1 MSKRTYSAEDKFKI
15 LKMYEEGIYSLK
27 EITSKYKVA
36 NTTILKWK
44 YNLEK
49 YGIEGLKKSS
59 TWKRYSKELKLSAI
73 RDYLSGS
80 YSLREVARKYEIPSD
95 TTLRKWIKKY
105 NSHREI
111 KDTAKGMSQSMTKG
125 RSTTWEERIQVVLYC
140 IENGKD
146 FQKAAEIFKVSYQQV
161 YLWVKKYENGGD
173 EALRDKR
180 GRYKAET
187 ELSPEEKVKLEMKRL
202 ERENERLRA
211 ENAFLKKLEEIE
223 RRRR

>member
-1 MSKRTYSAEDKFKI
+1 MSTSSYSAEDKYKI
-15 LKMYEEGIYSLK
+15 VKMYEEGIYSLK
-27 EITSKYKVA
+27 EIKSKYKVA
-36 NTTILKWK
+36 ITTIMKWK
-44 YNLEK
+44 YDFEK
-49 YGIEGLKKSS
+49 YGVEGLRKSS

-73 RDYLSGS
+73 RDYLSGR

-95 TTLRKWIKKY
+95 TTLRRWIKTY

-146 FQKAAEIFKVSYQQV
+146 FQKAAESYKVSYQQV

-173 EALRDKR
+173 EALKDKR
-180 GRYKAET
+180 GKSKTEI

>member
-1 MSKRTYSAEDKFKI
+1 
-15 LKMYEEGIYSLK
+15 
-27 EITSKYKVA
+27 VA
-36 NTTILKWK
+36 NTTILEWK
-44 YNLEK
+44 YNFEK
-49 YGIEGLKKSS
+49 YGIEGLKQSS
-59 TWKRYSKELKLSAI
+59 TWKKYSRDLKMSAI
-73 RDYLSGS
+73 RDYLSGN
-80 YSLREVARKYEIPSD
+80 YSLREVARKYEISSN

-111 KDTAKGMSQSMTKG
+111 KETGKGMSQSMTNG

-146 FQKAAEIFKVSYQQV
+146 YQKAAETYKVSYQQV
-161 YLWVKKYENGGD
+161 YQWVKKHENGGD

-180 GRYKAET
+180 GRNKVEA

-211 ENAFLKKLEEIE
+211 ENAFLKKLEEIK